1 MTLDADLAKLTL
13 DELQVRLAAHAIER
27 PAALDPGFA
36 KWMEIRDA
44 IRFHKDV
51 KLGEVRVAWKDVTT
65 GQLAPPPPPIPVFKR
80 TTPTP
85 TAPTPAK
92 EIPMAKKA
100 ADMTPAELEKKRA
113 YQRDWHAKKAATKP
127 TPKAKSKAQLAP
139 KPKAEPV
146 FKLAT
151 QSEDTLSQIKGI
163 RRQVWQLMAHLEGLS
178 AAQLL
183 ELGSDLALLDAA
195 AHAANQL
202 ATGRLEVA

>member
-85 TAPTPAK
+85 TAPMPPQ
-92 EIPMAKKA
+92 EIPMPKKI
-100 ADMTPAELEKKRA
+100 DPEKPKRA
-113 YQRDWHAKKAATKP
+113 YVRKAPLPTKAAKP
-127 TPKAKSKAQLAP
+127 EPQEMPAP

-151 QSEDTLSQIKGI
+151 QSEDTLSQIKSI